1 MDIMDPEHAALP
13 QCSGAGHWRFRTGWE
28 LSSLSLR
35 GLLAVP
41 NYPKLISRFVLW
53 HHG

>member
-1 MDIMDPEHAALP
+1 MYMFSCDPKLLKIDMDIMDPEHAALP

-41 NYPKLISRFVLW
+41 N
-53 HHG
+53 